1 MKTHFAHFAALAGL
15 LGPIALAIALVVLSI
30 LEYDFMRSLRWHPI
44 TAPTTDWPS
53 GLALGPLGG
62 WMSATFVIS
71 GLLISTFALGL
82 HQHLRHIRTNTR
94 GTVLLMLAGAAMTML
109 VLPTD
114 PTYRN
119 TPATLAGNLHD
130 LAYLLLGF
138 TLFPAMILL
147 ARAFRTIPFWQWHS
161 KMTWRILA
169 LAIPAFIFKGV
180 LFYGFL
186 IGVMAW
192 FVLVAWRLKRVSQV
206 D

>member
-1 MKTHFAHFAALAGL
+1 MKIRFIHIAALAGW
-15 LGPIALAIALVVLSI
+15 LGPIVLAITLVVLSI

-62 WMSATFVIS
+62 WMSATFVLS
-71 GLLISTFALGL
+71 GLLIALFGAGL
-82 HQHLRHIRTNTR
+82 RQHLRHLQSPTR
-94 GTVLLMLAGAAMTML
+94 GATLLMWAGAAMAML

-130 LAYLLLGF
+130 LAYILLGL

-147 ARAFRTIPFWQWHS
+147 ARTFGKIPLWQWHS
-161 KMTWRILA
+161 RATWRILA

-192 FVLVAWRLKRVSQV
+192 FVLVAWRLRATS
-206 D
+206 